1 MDWWIEHVD
10 FMIRWHKI
18 SLCQSHCALYEYAM
32 ASNFRDFEGTA
43 RRLEGLIG
51 AKFRLDRRPDLV
63 KNDWA
68 MLINV
73 TQAVVLVVVVAGDAV
88 GAC

>member
-1 MDWWIEHVD
+1 M
-10 FMIRWHKI
+10 
-18 SLCQSHCALYEYAM
+18 
-32 ASNFRDFEGTA
+32 
-43 RRLEGLIG
+43 EGLIG
-51 AKFRLDRRPDLV
+51 AKFGLDRRRDLV

-68 MLINV
+68 MLISV